1 MQNERA
7 LSHNNKQSRH
17 SVRLAV
23 LLSIIPGAGQWY
35 NRRWIKGTILFLM
48 AAAFIISFFQFIS
61 VGLWGLR
68 TLGTIPGLD
77 DSRALIIQGILSLFL
92 IVVGAGFYIFNLVD
106 ARQDAVKISEGWIL
120 PSVKDAF
127 KNWWDAIFPYALIT
141 PGFLLLIFVV
151 VFPLLFMILL
161 AFTNYDRYNA
171 PPGNLLEWVGFENFL
186 NIINVPIWRET
197 FISVLSWTLVWTFVA
212 TTLQIIL
219 ALVLAVFVNDERIKG
234 KKLIRTVF
242 ILPWAV
248 PAFVT
253 ILIFAALF
261 NDNFGAVNQGI
272 MEPLFG
278 QSVPWLTDPL
288 WSRTA
293 LIMIQVWLGF
303 PFVFAL
309 FTGVLQSVSKEW
321 YEAAD
326 VDGGSKLQKFQ
337 FITLPHVL
345 FATAP
350 LLIMQYSFNF
360 NNFNIIYL
368 FNEGGPAVRGQN
380 AGGTDILIS
389 WVYELTFQNNMFNM
403 AAAISLIMGLMIAA
417 FAILQFR
424 RTKSFQ
430 EEG

>member
-1 MQNERA
+1 MQFT
-7 LSHNNKQSRH
+7 SSFCT
-17 SVRLAV
+17 
-23 LLSIIPGAGQWY
+23 
-35 NRRWIKGTILFLM
+35 RW
-48 AAAFIISFFQFIS
+48 
-61 VGLWGLR
+61 V
-68 TLGTIPGLD
+68 
-77 DSRALIIQGILSLFL
+77 
-92 IVVGAGFYIFNLVD
+92 
-106 ARQDAVKISEGWIL
+106 L
-120 PSVKDAF
+120 PSVKEAF

-261 NDNFGAVNQGI
+261 NDNFGAINQGI

-337 FITLPHVL
+337 LKIV
-345 FATAP
+345 
-350 LLIMQYSFNF
+350 
-360 NNFNIIYL
+360 
-368 FNEGGPAVRGQN
+368 
-380 AGGTDILIS
+380 
-389 WVYELTFQNNMFNM
+389 
-403 AAAISLIMGLMIAA
+403 
-417 FAILQFR
+417 
-424 RTKSFQ
+424 
-430 EEG
+430 